1 MPMFLVTFMALLFWI
16 ATWLT
21 IQIVCEPFRRGNTGL
36 RPARQADILSA
47 FRLNGSGVQLRWAHR
62 PGGLC
67 STSYLAQSK
76 SKRLFSAE
84 APRIRREPQLQGASL
99 RPRNNAAMR
108 TPQKPGPRLRSSYLA
123 TVERAV
129 LFK

>member
-21 IQIVCEPFRRGNTGL
+21 IQIECEPFRRRNTGL
-36 RPARQADILSA
+36 RPVRKAECNSA
-47 FRLNGSGVQLRWAHR
+47 GRTDLEVYVPR
-62 PGGLC
+62 PTWL
-67 STSYLAQSK
+67 TSK
-76 SKRLFSAE
+76 SERLFSAE
-84 APRIRREPQLQGASL
+84 APRIRKGPQLQAAGL
-99 RPRNNAAMR
+99 RPRINAAMR